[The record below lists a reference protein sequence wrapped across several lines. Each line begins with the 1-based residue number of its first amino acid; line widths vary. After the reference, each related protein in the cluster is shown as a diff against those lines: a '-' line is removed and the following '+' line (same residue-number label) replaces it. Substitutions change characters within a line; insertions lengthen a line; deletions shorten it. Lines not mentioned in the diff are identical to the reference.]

1 MPTRS
6 SLPRGPRLA
15 ARLATTLALLLALT
29 ITAAFAQDAVPQDT
43 VDIPVAPVEPFL
55 ANELALSEIGP
66 RSAVLEVETTID
78 LACVVVYGPDDE
90 FGLLALDEQM
100 GAAAHR
106 DHRVVLTG
114 LEPDR
119 DYRFRLQGSAPDGRL
134 FASRIVAFRTPPE
147 TQDARFGPRV
157 EGLDAVAASSEFS
170 SAFAAGNAVDRD
182 GGSAWSSRG
191 DGNDAW
197 IEIALPEETQL
208 SGIGVWTRTMASS
221 ARILSFEVETEDGA
235 TFGPYEL
242 PDANGLHRFP
252 LEADADRL
260 TLRVAD
266 STGGNTGL
274 VELEVYRAP

>member
-1 MPTRS
+1 
-6 SLPRGPRLA
+6 
-15 ARLATTLALLLALT
+15 
-29 ITAAFAQDAVPQDT
+29 
-43 VDIPVAPVEPFL
+43 
-55 ANELALSEIGP
+55 
-66 RSAVLEVETTID
+66 
-78 LACVVVYGPDDE
+78 
-90 FGLLALDEQM
+90 M

-119 DYRFRLQGSAPDGRL
+119 DYRFRLQGSAPDGQL

-147 TQDARFGPRV
+147 TQDARFGPHV
-157 EGLDAVAASSEFS
+157 EDVRAVAASSEFS

-182 GGSAWSSRG
+182 GGSEWSSRG
-191 DGNDAW
+191 DGTDAW
-197 IEIALPEETQL
+197 IEIALPDRTQL

-235 TFGPYEL
+235 SFGPFEL

-260 TLRVAD
+260 TLRVTD